1 VIWAK
6 TDAGR
11 AEMQQRAL
19 VKERAQRNLLLLID
33 GKNTQEKLLAGLAGI
48 SAQDFKTLEGL
59 GLIAPVAAAP
69 AAAAAASSPAP
80 GQPVDINVDLDASKV
95 DFATLR
101 GSLGRLISKELGM
114 RGIGMSMVLEEA
126 MTLDDLRDVARRTL
140 KQIGDRKGI
149 AAAAEARKSLFGS

>member
-140 KQIGDRKGI
+140 KQIGDRMGI

>member
-1 VIWAK
+1 MIWAK

-48 SAQDFKTLEGL
+48 SAQDFKALEGL
-59 GLIAPVAAAP
+59 GLIVPVAAAP

-80 GQPVDINVDLDASKV
+80 GRPVDIDVDIDASKV

>member
-1 VIWAK
+1 
-6 TDAGR
+6 
-11 AEMQQRAL
+11 MQQRAL

-33 GKNTQEKLLAGLAGI
+33 GKNTQEKLLAGLIGI

-59 GLIAPVAAAP
+59 GLIVQVASAPAAPAPVAPATGGAGSAP
-69 AAAAAASSPAP
+69 R
-80 GQPVDINVDLDASKV
+80 QPVDTDIATTNF

-101 GSLGRLISKELGM
+101 AALGKLISKELGM

-126 MTLDDLRDVARRTL
+126 TTVDDLRDVARRTL

-149 AAAAEARKSLFGS
+149 AAAAEARKFLFGP